1 MKQFLKRR
9 LTYSDIF
16 LILVNLVPVV
26 GVWYNQWDAPGVF
39 IVYCLESVI
48 AGLYNIIMMFIT
60 TLVKKKDVWQNG
72 SATAIVSGYGFIAF
86 FVVHYGFF
94 VWLQMGIFL
103 GISGYMNYS
112 FGPSNVFDFFVHLLQ
127 NIPLQLQWLL
137 LLFIVS
143 YGLMV
148 LKTFILTGIYKTAS
162 LGVLM
167 FAPYARVFVQ
177 QFCVII
183 GGIFLQFG
191 AGRYF
196 ILVFA
201 VVKIFFDTILD
212 YEKIISVSAKSAV

>member
-1 MKQFLKRR
+1 M
-9 LTYSDIF
+9 
-16 LILVNLVPVV
+16 
-26 GVWYNQWDAPGVF
+26 WYNQWDAPGVF